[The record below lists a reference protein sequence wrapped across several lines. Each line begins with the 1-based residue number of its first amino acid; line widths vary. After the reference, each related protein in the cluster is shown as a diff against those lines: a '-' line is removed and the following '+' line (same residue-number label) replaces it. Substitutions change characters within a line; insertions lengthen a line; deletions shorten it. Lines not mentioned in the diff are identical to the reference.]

1 MYEKTADEIE
11 RAANLTTEME
21 EASVRAIRNAASKI
35 PAGEPGECEYCGEY
49 FIRLVNGAC
58 GRCRDKLKMP

>member
-21 EASVRAIRNAASKI
+21 EASVRAIRNAASRI
-35 PAGEPGECEYCGEY
+35 PAGEPGECDRCGEY
-49 FIRLVNGAC
+49 FTRLVNGAC
-58 GRCRDKLKMP
+58 GRCRDKLKLP